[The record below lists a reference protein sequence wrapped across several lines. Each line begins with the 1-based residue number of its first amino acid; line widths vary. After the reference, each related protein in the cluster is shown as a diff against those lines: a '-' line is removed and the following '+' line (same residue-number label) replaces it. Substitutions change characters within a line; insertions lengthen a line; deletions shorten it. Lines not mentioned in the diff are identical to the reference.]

1 MKHQKTN
8 PSLSFVIFLMA
19 MILVACGRGQ
29 AATTPN
35 ADSSQAASST
45 PGQDLLASSTP
56 ILAPVSTATS
66 TLEPPPAA
74 TLRPTSIPEGELTLY
89 QTEFN
94 DGDSTL
100 ADWKTFAYSMDKKDF
115 VTEGYETFVENG
127 AYRFRQGVNSRTF
140 VIYNKDLGA
149 DVDISA
155 SGSAP
160 FEGKGGLGLVCRY
173 SEAGWYQFMV
183 ESHGMWSVRLVK
195 PDESG
200 QFRFHVISSA
210 TSPKWIEKDA
220 DLRAECKGDRLT
232 FYIDGEKMASLH
244 DSTFPEGKVGFLG
257 WSFAL
262 PDDWNAVN
270 NFSVRRAHWNET
282 TLPSP
287 APTPVA
293 DDVIYSTD
301 FARLDDLNPYWAKTD
316 LGVVGIPGSPVL
328 IGGPGGDVAP
338 HTYLY
343 FNDFDPASD
352 VEISAD
358 IRPVYLFRR
367 GLICRYSEDGWYE
380 AFYLSDGKDNPVI
393 LVRKQRD
400 EQGKFTGADTLLGTV
415 YVGSQSQINLT
426 LTCVGNQISVKLNG
440 EQILSAED
448 DTWTSGRYGFL
459 FMDNPPGNP
468 RSALLNYTVRPADAP
483 KPPRVGDV
491 IYEETLDTP
500 EEIASMF
507 NLDLMDGDRLK
518 IQDNALLL
526 TPGNNPLHPFINE
539 KFADVEL
546 NLEAEFPSS
555 AALNLHCRIESASLI
570 GAEINRDGD
579 WNLVLN
585 YEKIL
590 ANGNS
595 PAIQSGKNQLTLSC
609 IGPKITFK
617 VNGETL
623 ASVELPDYSTVQG
636 AVGWDV
642 YEGSEVKITKVA
654 LMAFQSQ
661 MPPPV
666 LPPLLNQV
674 VIPTY
679 QPGETIF
686 AWDLG
691 DLFYRP
697 GWWGRENRPWNW
709 EPWFSGA
716 NPPQRAED
724 KILILPISSL
734 TLYSYRPDLYDLP
747 IEISTE
753 ATLTSKGGA
762 VALFCRA
769 TSNGR
774 YEFYLQPDG
783 RWFIRRN
790 VIAGGYLPQA
800 KHLTILAQGS
810 VENFTPENMQMSL
823 TCNESELVFILNGIE
838 LGRVQDSLYP
848 EGQAGIFF
856 DIFSEGSFT
865 DLNLSRAE

>member
-1 MKHQKTN
+1 
-8 PSLSFVIFLMA
+8 MA

-45 PGQDLLASSTP
+45 PARDLLASSTP
-56 ILAPVSTATS
+56 TLAPVSTATS
-66 TLEPPPAA
+66 TLEPTPAA

-89 QTEFN
+89 QTEFD

-140 VIYNKDLGA
+140 VIYDKDLGTS

-155 SGSAP
+155 NGTAP
-160 FEGKGGLGLVCRY
+160 FEGRGGLGLVCRY

-200 QFRFHVISSA
+200 QFRFHIISSA

-232 FYIDGEKMASLH
+232 FYIDGEKMVSLH

-270 NFSVRRAHWNET
+270 NFSVRRAQWNET
-282 TLPSP
+282 TLPGP

-301 FARLDDLNPYWAKTD
+301 FARLDDLNPYWARTD
-316 LGVVGIPGSPVL
+316 LGVIGIPGSPVL
-328 IGGPGGDVAP
+328 IGGPGGEVAP
-338 HTYLY
+338 HTYL
-343 FNDFDPASD
+343 FINDFDPASD

-358 IRPVYLFRR
+358 IHPVYLFRR

-400 EQGKFTGADTLLGTV
+400 EQGKFTGADTLLGTA

-426 LTCVGNQISVKLNG
+426 LTCAGNQISVKLNG
-440 EQILSAED
+440 EQILFAED
-448 DTWTSGRYGFL
+448 NTWTSGRYGFL

-483 KPPRVGDV
+483 KPPKVGDV
-491 IYEETLDTP
+491 IYEETFDTP
-500 EEIASMF
+500 EKIASTF
-507 NLDLMDGDRLK
+507 NLDLMNDDRLK
-518 IQDNALLL
+518 IQDNALLM
-526 TPGNNPLHPFINE
+526 TPGNIPLHPFINE
-539 KFADVEL
+539 KFADVEFT
-546 NLEAEFPSS
+546 LEAEFPSS
-555 AALNLHCRIESASLI
+555 AALNLHCRNESASLI

-595 PAIQSGKNQLTLSC
+595 SAIQAGKNQLMLSC

-623 ASVELPDYSTVQG
+623 ASVELPNYSAVQG

-654 LMAFQSQ
+654 LTAFQSQ

-666 LPPLLNQV
+666 SPPLLNQV
-674 VIPTY
+674 SLPPTY

-686 AWDLG
+686 AWDMNNFING
-691 DLFYRP
+691 CGG
-697 GWWGRENRPWNW
+697 GWWGRDP
-709 EPWFSGA
+709 
-716 NPPQRAED
+716 NPCWWKKAYNEFVIGEHQTDDA
-724 KILILPISSL
+724 ILVTSNAKSL
-734 TLYSYRPDLYDLP
+734 TLFTYQPDLYDLP
-747 IEISTE
+747 VEIS
-753 ATLTSKGGA
+753 ADVTLTSKGGA

-774 YEFYLQPDG
+774 YEFYIQSDG

-800 KHLTILAQGS
+800 RHLTILAQGS
-810 VENFTPENMQMSL
+810 VENFTPENMKMSL
-823 TCNESELVFILNGIE
+823 TCNESELVFTLNGIE

-856 DIFSEGSFT
+856 DVFSEGSFT
-865 DLNLSRAE
+865 ELNLRRVE